1 MTNMEMHYPEL
12 LNVKDIQTILQIGRR
27 QTYELVHSN
36 VFHSVR
42 VGRRIKISKQSF
54 LEWLNG

>member
-12 LNVKDIQTILQIGRR
+12 LNVKDIQAILQIGRR

-36 VFHSVR
+36 VFHCVR

>member
-1 MTNMEMHYPEL
+1 MTNLELQNLEL
-12 LNVKDIQTILQIGRR
+12 LDVKDVQAILQIGRR

-36 VFHSVR
+36 VFYSVR

-54 LEWLNG
+54 LKWLNG

>member
-1 MTNMEMHYPEL
+1 MTNIKMQYPEL
-12 LNVKDIQTILQIGRR
+12 LNVKDIQAILQIGRR

-42 VGRRIKISKQSF
+42 VGRRIKISKRSF
-54 LEWLNG
+54 FEWLNG